1 MGGFGDFSPI
11 CSEAPLPLCP
21 LVGDINP
28 ITGTHYTQANCYAR
42 TVEVANTIIF
52 EGAAGFAHII
62 ALIMT
67 VIMIIHVRSK
77 FTAVG
82 RKEIATFFYLY
93 GLLTICSLLIDC
105 GVVPPASRAYAYF
118 VAVQL
123 GLVSATCICLMING
137 FVGFQLY
144 EDGTTLSIWLLR
156 VCSLAMFIIS
166 FAVSLLTFKGW
177 AGLSPDNTIGLF
189 VVVYVFSAIFIF
201 VYIVMLVLLVL
212 GTLQERWP
220 LLHIIFGVLALVF
233 SQVILYAF
241 SEIICDNVAHYFDAL
256 FLSTLLN
263 LLAVM
268 LVYKFWDAITQEDLE
283 FSVGQRQNNW
293 EVKALLPEEDRR
305 ETMYMDSDYATS
317 TYLNQPAQRGSKR
330 QKMNW
335 LIAAQVPAL
344 ILVLWLFTAYM
355 SQSFPTLQ
363 GKRIVFLIAHP
374 DDEAMFFAPVL
385 QWLSKPELGNQ
396 VLILCLSSGNADGL
410 GHLRKDELAKSAVLL
425 GVRTSEHVVV
435 VEDEKLPDS
444 METKWDPKLI
454 ASILTRYFAPKM
466 MSTPSTTAPLANID
480 AIVTFDTGGVSG
492 HPNHI
497 SLFHGASLFLR
508 NLMHRHAGWESP
520 VKLYTLTSV
529 NTFRKYSSIL
539 DSVMTIITC
548 IWRTKERSEFPTPL
562 LVVSGPGGV
571 RKAQRAM
578 TTAHESQ
585 MRWFRWGWIG
595 VSRYMVVNDLK
606 REKVR

>member
-1 MGGFGDFSPI
+1 MGGFGDFSSI

-77 FTAVG
+77 FTAVVKGKGSLGICANLDTG

-189 VVVYVFSAIFIF
+189 VVIYVFSAIFIF

-268 LVYKFWDAITQEDLE
+268 LVYK
-283 FSVGQRQNNW
+283 R
-293 EVKALLPEEDRR
+293 K
-305 ETMYMDSDYATS
+305 
-317 TYLNQPAQRGSKR
+317 
-330 QKMNW
+330 KMNW
-335 LIAAQVPAL
+335 LIAAQVPVL

-396 VLILCLSSGNADGL
+396 VLILCLSSGDADGL

-529 NTFRKYSSIL
+529 NMFRKYSSIL
-539 DSVMTIITC
+539 DSIMTIITC

>member
-1 MGGFGDFSPI
+1 
-11 CSEAPLPLCP
+11 
-21 LVGDINP
+21 
-28 ITGTHYTQANCYAR
+28 
-42 TVEVANTIIF
+42 
-52 EGAAGFAHII
+52 
-62 ALIMT
+62 
-67 VIMIIHVRSK
+67 
-77 FTAVG
+77 
-82 RKEIATFFYLY
+82 
-93 GLLTICSLLIDC
+93 
-105 GVVPPASRAYAYF
+105 
-118 VAVQL
+118 
-123 GLVSATCICLMING
+123 
-137 FVGFQLY
+137 
-144 EDGTTLSIWLLR
+144 
-156 VCSLAMFIIS
+156 
-166 FAVSLLTFKGW
+166 
-177 AGLSPDNTIGLF
+177 
-189 VVVYVFSAIFIF
+189 
-201 VYIVMLVLLVL
+201 
-212 GTLQERWP
+212 
-220 LLHIIFGVLALVF
+220 
-233 SQVILYAF
+233 
-241 SEIICDNVAHYFDAL
+241 
-256 FLSTLLN
+256 
-263 LLAVM
+263 
-268 LVYKFWDAITQEDLE
+268 
-283 FSVGQRQNNW
+283 
-293 EVKALLPEEDRR
+293 
-305 ETMYMDSDYATS
+305 
-317 TYLNQPAQRGSKR
+317 
-330 QKMNW
+330 MNW
-335 LIAAQVPAL
+335 LTAAQVPVL

-425 GVRTSEHVVV
+425 GVKTSEHVVV

-466 MSTPSTTAPLANID
+466 TSTPSSTAPLANID

-508 NLMHRHAGWESP
+508 NLMQRHAGWESP

-529 NTFRKYSSIL
+529 NMFRKYSSIL

-562 LVVSGPGGV
+562 LVVSGPSGV
-571 RKAQRAM
+571 RKAQKAM

>member
-1 MGGFGDFSPI
+1 MGGFGDFSSI

-105 GVVPPASRAYAYF
+105 GVVPPASGAYAYF

-305 ETMYMDSDYATS
+305 ETMYMDI
-317 TYLNQPAQRGSKR
+317 P
-330 QKMNW
+330 
-335 LIAAQVPAL
+335 VL

-396 VLILCLSSGNADGL
+396 VLILCLSSGDADGL

-529 NTFRKYSSIL
+529 NMVRKYSSIL
-539 DSVMTIITC
+539 DSIMTIITC

-595 VSRYMVVNDLK
+595 LSRYMVVNDLK